1 MKADRSRPQGGQ
13 PAVAKS
19 PSAAAVAMKEHKP
32 GHGPLDAVRI
42 ARETIALEIAGL
54 EALAES
60 IDTRF
65 SAVVEMV
72 KACRGRVIVT
82 GIGKSGHIGQK
93 IAATLASTGTP
104 AFFLHAAEAAHGDL
118 GMVGADDVVIA
129 ISNSGESTELQ
140 AIIEYCRRFRVLLV
154 AMTARP
160 QSALGRHADA
170 ILHLPEVVEA
180 CPLALAPMTSTTMS
194 LVIGDALAAALIR
207 ARNFQRDDFAKFH
220 PAGKL
225 GAQLLRMHEVL
236 DRLPH
241 LKEIPSVSG
250 TALLPEVIAAISKGR
265 RGATAVM
272 DADGRLAGIV
282 TDGDLRRAMTD
293 RGVFDKTAED
303 IMTRSPREIS
313 SDKLAVDALAICEA
327 ERLGALFVVEADSR
341 IAGLVDLKGLLSL
354 GIV

>member
-1 MKADRSRPQGGQ
+1 MQVDHPNLTRSAIDGDGNPAGPVSGSADP
-13 PAVAKS
+13 
-19 PSAAAVAMKEHKP
+19 
-32 GHGPLDAVRI
+32 VRT

-54 EALAES
+54 EALAAS
-60 IDTRF
+60 IDQRF
-65 SAVVEMV
+65 TAVVEMIR
-72 KACRGRVIVT
+72 ACRGRVIVT

-118 GMVGADDVVIA
+118 GMVGTDDVVIA

-140 AIIEYCRRFRVLLV
+140 AIIEFCRRFHVLLV

-160 QSALGRHADA
+160 QSALGRHADG
-170 ILHLPEVVEA
+170 ILQLPDAVEA

-194 LVIGDALAAALIR
+194 LAIGDALAAALIR

-225 GAQLLRMHEVL
+225 GARLLRMHDVL
-236 DRLPH
+236 ERLPD
-241 LKEIPSVSG
+241 LKNIPGVSLG
-250 TALLPEVIAAISKGR
+250 TLLPAVIVAISKGR
-265 RGATAVM
+265 RGATAVL
-272 DADGRLAGIV
+272 DADGRLAGII

-293 RGVFDKTAED
+293 RGVFDKTAAD
-303 IMTRSPREIS
+303 IMTPNPRQIS
-313 SDKLAVDALAICEA
+313 SDNLAVDALAICEM
-327 ERLGALFVVEADSR
+327 ERIAALFVTGDDGRLV
-341 IAGLVDLKGLLSL
+341 GLVDLKGLLSL

>member
-1 MKADRSRPQGGQ
+1 MVGPE
-13 PAVAKS
+13 
-19 PSAAAVAMKEHKP
+19 AATTASVHEGIDAM
-32 GHGPLDAVRI
+32 RT

-54 EALAES
+54 EALAAS
-60 IDTRF
+60 IDERF
-65 SAVVEMV
+65 VAVVDLV

-82 GIGKSGHIGQK
+82 GVGKSGHIGQK

-118 GMVGADDVVIA
+118 GMVGDDDVVIA

-140 AIIEYCRRFRVLLV
+140 AIIEYCRRFRVTLV

-160 QSALGRHADA
+160 ASALGRHADA
-170 ILHLPEVVEA
+170 LLALPDAVEA

-194 LVIGDALAAALIR
+194 LAIGDALAAALIR

-236 DRLPH
+236 ERLPH
-241 LKEIPSVSG
+241 LKEVPSVPRD
-250 TALLPEVIAAISKGR
+250 ALLPAVIAAISNGR

-272 DADGRLAGIV
+272 EADGRLAGIV

-293 RGVFDKTAED
+293 RSVFDRTAAD
-303 IMTRSPREIS
+303 MMTVDPRQIGA
-313 SDKLAVDALAICEA
+313 DKLAVDALALCEA
-327 ERLGALFVVEADSR
+327 ERLGALFVEADGE
-341 IAGLVDLKGLLSL
+341 IVGLVDLKGLLSL